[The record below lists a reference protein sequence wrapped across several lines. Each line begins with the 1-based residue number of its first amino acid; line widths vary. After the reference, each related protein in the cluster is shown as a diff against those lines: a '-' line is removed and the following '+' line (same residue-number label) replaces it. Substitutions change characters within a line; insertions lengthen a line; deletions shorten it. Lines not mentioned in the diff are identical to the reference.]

1 MAVDTVEDE
10 LLLLKSDSL
19 AGLALLYPGD
29 VGG

>member
-10 LLLLKSDSL
+10 LLFLKSDSSR
-19 AGLALLYPGD
+19 LALLYPGD

>member
-19 AGLALLYPGD
+19 GLALLYPGD
-29 VGG
+29 GGG

>member
-1 MAVDTVEDE
+1 MALDTIEDE

-19 AGLALLYPGD
+19 GLDLLYPGD